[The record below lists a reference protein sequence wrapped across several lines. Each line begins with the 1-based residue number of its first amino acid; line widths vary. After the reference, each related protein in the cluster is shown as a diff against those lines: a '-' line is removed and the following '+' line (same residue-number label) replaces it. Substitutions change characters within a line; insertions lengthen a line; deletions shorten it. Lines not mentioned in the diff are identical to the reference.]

1 MQENKSNNLELFYDF
16 IDESNNI
23 LYEATHKNY
32 FELIEMTVENIL
44 NSEVVCDVD
53 DETIEKLNAL
63 HEKIADVEFSV
74 EDVRKAM
81 QAIILKGFKE
91 MRIMNGN
98 TTPDTLG
105 IFMAYLI
112 TKLTKEKEK
121 DLMEI

>member
-1 MQENKSNNLELFYDF
+1 MQENKTDNLELFYDCV
-16 IDESNNI
+16 DESNNI

-53 DETIEKLNAL
+53 DETTQKLNSIY
-63 HEKIADVEFSV
+63 EKIADVDFTV

-105 IFMAYLI
+105 IFIA
-112 TKLTKEKEK
+112 
-121 DLMEI
+121 